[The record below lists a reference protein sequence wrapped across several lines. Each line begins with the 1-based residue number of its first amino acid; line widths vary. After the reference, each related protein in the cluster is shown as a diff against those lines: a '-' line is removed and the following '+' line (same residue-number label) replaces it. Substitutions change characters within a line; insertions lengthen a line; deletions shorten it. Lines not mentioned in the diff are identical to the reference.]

1 MNEEE
6 KKQNKSASV
15 RVTVRLL
22 LAEFTKF
29 QSFGDVEEY
38 TKK

>member
-1 MNEEE
+1 MRKRKNRTR
-6 KKQNKSASV
+6 V